1 MKHPTKNISLNCP
14 PGTFRGKFLGHAYQ
28 GIEGGQSEFR
38 VRLLFEVM
46 ELSDQNTSI
55 LVAHDFGLSDQ
66 PGSPLMNFL
75 RNWLGPACTGKQ
87 LNTARFNLRRL
98 KHREC
103 ELVVRYVYSPCQPE
117 PIVHLL
123 HVQPPT
129 RRPNPAATHLLT
141 TLPILRQTPTTATT
155 PDPAKAAVTITVQI
169 QSPANLRV
177 VLIDATPRQ
186 SAETAGKT
194 GTYDEVGVEVRY
206 CVTDSES
213 PIVANRTTQST
224 PA

>member
-28 GIEGGQSEFR
+28 GMEGGQSEFR

-55 LVAHDFGLSDQ
+55 LVARDFGLSDQ

-103 ELVVRYVYSPCQPE
+103 ELVVRHVYSPCQPE

-129 RRPNPAATHLLT
+129 RRPNPAATDLLT

-155 PDPAKAAVTITVQI
+155 PDPAKAAARRSSAGRRAVGFAGGGSYPGIPPVT
-169 QSPANLRV
+169 
-177 VLIDATPRQ
+177 
-186 SAETAGKT
+186 
-194 GTYDEVGVEVRY
+194 
-206 CVTDSES
+206 VTDGSCHD
-213 PIVANRTTQST
+213 TST
-224 PA
+224 RSKLATLT